1 MCETALKQGKRVVID
16 NTNPDPASR
25 ARKQFKAP
33 TLAEG
38 FAELLEIPFRLQ
50 VEPQRERLYR
60 QFSEG

>member
-1 MCETALKQGKRVVID
+1 MGGHGAQGPRLPSPPSA
-16 NTNPDPASR
+16 T
-25 ARKQFKAP
+25 RKQFKAP

-38 FAELLEIPFRLQ
+38 FTELLEIPFRLQ

>member
-1 MCETALKQGKRVVID
+1 M
-16 NTNPDPASR
+16 PACPAAASTSAPPWSR
-25 ARKQFKAP
+25 RATTTGKQFKAP

>member
-1 MCETALKQGKRVVID
+1 MGGHGAQGPRLPSPPSA
-16 NTNPDPASR
+16 T
-25 ARKQFKAP
+25 RKQFKAP